1 MKKLVLFLSLIS
13 CIYTAQAQISK
24 ATVSSMIT
32 TATAPIISVNKLQDV
47 KINKSVTDITALQK
61 LTSSQSATITDQ
73 AAGIKRMIADSIAK
87 KWAIDGLTDF
97 YRNLNTRLYVAEQKN
112 TKDSAQILS
121 LISQNDS
128 IRQAL
133 TGFQAALALYIEN
146 QRVSDST
153 MQEQIN
159 DAQSFGVKAL
169 IEANRKDSID
179 GMPGQINITKMAG
192 GFRWEISPEL
202 MARILKIEAK
212 LPTTK

>member
-1 MKKLVLFLSLIS
+1 MKKLILILSLI
-13 CIYTAQAQISK
+13 IGIGTVEAQVTKAQAS
-24 ATVSSMIT
+24 TMIT
-32 TATAPIISVNKLQDV
+32 TATTPIIAVNKTQDT
-47 KINKSVTDITALQK
+47 KINKSISDITTLQK
-61 LTSSQSATITDQ
+61 LTVSQSATIADQ
-73 AAGIKRMIADSIAK
+73 AASIKRMIADSIAK

-112 TKDSAQILS
+112 TKDSAQILT

-133 TGFQAALALYIEN
+133 TSFQAALALYIEN

-179 GMPGQINITKMAG
+179 GVPGQINVTKTTG
-192 GFRWEISPEL
+192 GFLWGISPEL